1 MAQTNDSLELKVS
14 ESEYDSKIGQ
24 LDSKMN
30 ELQTI
35 LSDYKTLKDDAVKV
49 FGEDDQNLAAI
60 QKQVQNNIDVV
71 QGQYNMLK
79 EARDMLQKQREELN
93 TLGTNIGQTIDEAV
107 QTAKGAF
114 NTIKIIGDLVN

>member
-1 MAQTNDSLELKVS
+1 MAQTNDSLQLMVK
-14 ESEYDSKIGQ
+14 ESDYDARIGQ

-35 LSDYKTLKDDAVKV
+35 LADYKTLKDDAVKV
-49 FGEDDQNLAAI
+49 FGEDDQNLQAI

-79 EARDMLQKQREELN
+79 ETRDMLQKQREELN
-93 TLGTNIGQTIDEAV
+93 SLGTNIGQTIDEAV
-107 QTAKGAF
+107 QTAKSSF

>member
-1 MAQTNDSLELKVS
+1 MAQTNDSLQLMVK
-14 ESEYDSKIGQ
+14 ESDYDARIGQ

-35 LSDYKTLKDDAVKV
+35 LGDYKTLKDDAVKV
-49 FGEDDQNLAAI
+49 FGEDDQNLQAI

-79 EARDMLQKQREELN
+79 ETRDMLQKQREELN
-93 TLGTNIGQTIDEAV
+93 SLGTNIGQTIDEAV

>member
-14 ESEYDSKIGQ
+14 ESEYDSRIGQ

-35 LSDYKTLKDDAVKV
+35 LADYKSLKDDAVKV

-79 EARDMLQKQREELN
+79 EARDMLQKQREELS

>member
-1 MAQTNDSLELKVS
+1 MAQTNDSLQLMVK
-14 ESEYDSKIGQ
+14 ESDYDARIGQ

-35 LSDYKTLKDDAVKV
+35 LGDYKTLKDDAVKV
-49 FGEDDQNLAAI
+49 FGEDDQNLQAI

-79 EARDMLQKQREELN
+79 ETRDMLQKQGEELN
-93 TLGTNIGQTIDEAV
+93 SLGTNIGQTIDEAV